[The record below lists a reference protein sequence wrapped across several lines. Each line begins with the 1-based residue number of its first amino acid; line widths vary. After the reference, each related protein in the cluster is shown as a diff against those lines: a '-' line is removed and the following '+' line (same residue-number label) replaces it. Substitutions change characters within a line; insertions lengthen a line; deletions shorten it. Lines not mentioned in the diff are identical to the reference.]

1 MATPFSWNAA
11 VLLRKQAAAKTNQA
25 TIELPTR
32 DFFTVTWQSHLY
44 FSFSAGARSLIP
56 PHHRARVRA
65 RNSAAMNGVRRV
77 VLLLLARESLCAT
90 LEEIAEREGTD
101 KARDEHG
108 YVSAYAMLFDGMRD
122 RVRNVTEIGIH
133 FVRVHALL

>member
-1 MATPFSWNAA
+1 
-11 VLLRKQAAAKTNQA
+11 
-25 TIELPTR
+25 
-32 DFFTVTWQSHLY
+32 
-44 FSFSAGARSLIP
+44 
-56 PHHRARVRA
+56 
-65 RNSAAMNGVRRV
+65 MNGVRRV

-133 FVRVHALL
+133 FVRASSRSPTSAPCPALSSEFSRDLCTASHRENPSGCGMPTSPKRTSMAWT